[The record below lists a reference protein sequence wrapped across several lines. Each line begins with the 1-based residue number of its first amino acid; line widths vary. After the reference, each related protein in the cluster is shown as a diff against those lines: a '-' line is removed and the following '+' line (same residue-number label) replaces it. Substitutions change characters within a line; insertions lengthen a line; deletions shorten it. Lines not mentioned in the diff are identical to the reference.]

1 MKIKLYFDKGNLGRL
16 AVGNDLRRGIV
27 LENRLFGVG
36 AAYSERALSYLRVW
50 RWNCQRRSRGSGP
63 D

>member
-16 AVGNDLRRGIV
+16 AVAMIFCRGIV

-36 AAYSERALSYLRVW
+36 AAGI
-50 RWNCQRRSRGSGP
+50 RSVLLP
-63 D
+63 I